1 MVDHNIFVRVK
12 ALHLCNHAFGVLFLC
27 IMLLVVDIVNE
38 VEDGL
43 GQINGDFNNL
53 GWIGKSAR
61 YPAHSG
67 SCNCKYLR
75 YLFCRLELPELAQK
89 RLLEHISLQKS
100 KEGEKLR
107 RGNAYWKCMM
117 VTDSRMTFLLCGWG
131 TESVNGRK
139 TFCMRLNAVVI
150 VVVG

>member
-53 GWIGKSAR
+53 GWIEQSAR

-75 YLFCRLELPELAQK
+75 YLFAAPSYQNLLRNGCWSRYHSRRAKKK
-89 RLLEHISLQKS
+89 RNCGVETHT
-100 KEGEKLR
+100 
-107 RGNAYWKCMM
+107 GN
-117 VTDSRMTFLLCGWG
+117 V
-131 TESVNGRK
+131 
-139 TFCMRLNAVVI
+139 
-150 VVVG
+150 